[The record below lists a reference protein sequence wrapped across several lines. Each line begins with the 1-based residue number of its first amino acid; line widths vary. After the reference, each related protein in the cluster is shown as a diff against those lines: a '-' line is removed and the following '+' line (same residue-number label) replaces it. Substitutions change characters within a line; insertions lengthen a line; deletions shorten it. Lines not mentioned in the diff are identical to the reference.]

1 VAPDR
6 DSLDPEAARH
16 QADPEEGNDQVDSHD
31 AVDEETDEFPDFTD
45 LGDPESPSPPPG
57 KMEAWRKR
65 SATGA
70 VLTGL
75 ALGFQQVFEKEREE
89 PAIIMTT
96 SGDPPRDLPVEAEV
110 EHGRPRRSVVNIR
123 PWLLDRGGERAGA
136 EPATGATGATNTGTA
151 ADAAT
156 DTRTS
161 RDEPPTG
168 AQPEGD

>member
-6 DSLDPEAARH
+6 DELDPEESHA
-16 QADPEEGNDQVDSHD
+16 QLGPDDDVDG
-31 AVDEETDEFPDFTD
+31 EFEDFD
-45 LGDPESPSPPPG
+45 DFDREAEAESPSPAPG
-57 KMEAWRKR
+57 KMESWRKR

-123 PWLLDRGGERAGA
+123 PWLLDQARSRPGSEEAAGSTKDRTDGDRP
-136 EPATGATGATNTGTA
+136 ETG
-151 ADAAT
+151 
-156 DTRTS
+156 S
-161 RDEPPTG
+161 P
-168 AQPEGD
+168 PEGD